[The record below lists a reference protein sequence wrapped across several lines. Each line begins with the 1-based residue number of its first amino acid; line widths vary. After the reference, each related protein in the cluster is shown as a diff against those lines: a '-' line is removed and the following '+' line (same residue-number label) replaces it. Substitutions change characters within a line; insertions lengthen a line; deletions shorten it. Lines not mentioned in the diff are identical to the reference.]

1 MSQSIE
7 LIQAYLADGAN
18 LNAVF
23 KAAALTND
31 LDTNGVSF
39 VSRKTVKLPKITFG
53 SSVMGTIT
61 RGSSLTQMEANLDY
75 EAYTLSQDK
84 GNKIHVDK
92 MDLEEGGVTIIQYAN
107 RYVRDIV
114 VPEVDKYRLGVL
126 SVGSSTSTTSAANVT
141 AANSFDVLSDAED
154 TMMDNEVPFAGS
166 VIYCKKS
173 YYGYLKKSTDFT
185 RFITTD
191 TWTGAIK
198 NQVKMFDEAKV
209 QPIPAAR
216 WPYANVNFIVVN
228 PLAVIAVVKHNESK
242 FWESVPGYRSS
253 QIDYD
258 MYHDCFVI
266 SEKKKGV
273 YVQWEKPDKPD
284 LTAAATFATSQVV
297 EMATKTVGAKIYY
310 TDDGTTT
317 PTASATEYTTAIT
330 LTGTKTIKAVAILD
344 TVSSDVTTVTY
355 TKS

>member
-1 MSQSIE
+1 MSQTIE

-39 VSRKTVKLPKITFG
+39 VSRKTVKLPKISFSG
-53 SSVMGTIT
+53 STMGTIT
-61 RGSSLTQMEANLDY
+61 RGSSLTQMEVTLDY

-84 GNKIHVDK
+84 GNKIKVDI
-92 MDLEEGGVTIIQYAN
+92 MDIEEGGVNIIQYAN

-126 SVGSSTSTTSAANVT
+126 VSGVSSSTSSAAAVT
-141 AANSFDVLSDAED
+141 ASNSFDVLSDAED
-154 TMMDNEVPFAGS
+154 TMVDNEAPFAGS
-166 VIYCKKS
+166 VVYCKKS

-216 WPYANVNFIVVN
+216 WPYANVNFIVAN
-228 PLAVIAVVKHNESK
+228 PLAVIAIVKHNESK
-242 FWESVPGYRSS
+242 FWERVPGERSS

-266 SEKKKGV
+266 SEKSKGI
-273 YVQWEKPDKPD
+273 YVQWEKPDAPD

-297 EMATKTVGAKIYY
+297 TMATNTVGAKIYY
-310 TDDGTTT
+310 TDDATA
-317 PTASATEYTTAIT
+317 PTAAATEYTTPIT
-330 LTGTKTIKAVAILD
+330 LTATKTIKAVAILNS
-344 TVSSDVTTVTY
+344 VLSDVTTVTY
-355 TKS
+355 TKA